1 MIGAAIAMPILSI
14 ADLKLVIH
22 VVTDM
27 MVEMLVVMFLQAM
40 KVKNISIATHV
51 VLEWVQVKIWTNIVK
66 IIQSIVDLKPVI
78 HVVTDMMVEMPVVM
92 FLQAMKVKT
101 IITVIL
107 VVHQ

>member
-1 MIGAAIAMPILSI
+1 MMIGAAIAMPILSI
-14 ADLKLVIH
+14 ADLKL
-22 VVTDM
+22 
-27 MVEMLVVMFLQAM
+27 
-40 KVKNISIATHV
+40 
-51 VLEWVQVKIWTNIVK
+51 
-66 IIQSIVDLKPVI
+66 VI